1 MLRLQRVGG
10 CMQGLGSIKENICYR
25 EAVNRAGE
33 TERLELDVD
42 LPENDLREAETSVG
56 NSDGA
61 DQEGQPVILWVH
73 GGALV
78 TGDKAAYYDPCV
90 ELSKKLAAEGYT
102 GVRINYRLNPKVY
115 EDGSYDQTMQ
125 EAAEDITAAAEWIL
139 QDPEKLGLAGRKL
152 VLAGYSAGAE
162 LVTNLYYDSHMVSD
176 WRREQVC
183 GVIDISGNRLFYTD
197 RPLPE
202 AAVPCL
208 VFHGEADDINPPEDT
223 RTFLTQMDG
232 RAQMNWV
239 PDRGHMWTD
248 EEGMALLYERISQY
262 LHEIR

>member
-90 ELSKKLAAEGYT
+90 ELSKKLAAEGYP
-102 GVRINYRLNPKVY
+102 GVRINYRLNPKFMRMAATIGLCRRQQRILLRQRN
-115 EDGSYDQTMQ
+115 GSFRTRRNWGLQGGSWY
-125 EAAEDITAAAEWIL
+125 WLVIL
-139 QDPEKLGLAGRKL
+139 L
-152 VLAGYSAGAE
+152 
-162 LVTNLYYDSHMVSD
+162 
-176 WRREQVC
+176 EQ
-183 GVIDISGNRLFYTD
+183 
-197 RPLPE
+197 
-202 AAVPCL
+202 
-208 VFHGEADDINPPEDT
+208 
-223 RTFLTQMDG
+223 
-232 RAQMNWV
+232 NW
-239 PDRGHMWTD
+239 
-248 EEGMALLYERISQY
+248 
-262 LHEIR
+262 